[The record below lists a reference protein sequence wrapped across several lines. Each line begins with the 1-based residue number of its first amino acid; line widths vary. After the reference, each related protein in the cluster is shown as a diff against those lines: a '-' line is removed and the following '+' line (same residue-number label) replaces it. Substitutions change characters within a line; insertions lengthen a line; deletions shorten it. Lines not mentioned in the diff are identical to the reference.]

1 MPRHWSGTWRK
12 FIGISGYDYGRI
24 GIDDPFEEEATPHRV
39 RRMGAIARRVAE
51 LLQARNDN
59 IAVVG
64 IATWHAPKHDQ
75 ELSEGTSGLMAPS
88 DLPDLA
94 PDLVVEAASRAAVE
108 HGGLASL
115 RCAPASP

>member
-1 MPRHWSGTWRK
+1 MPRHWSGTRRK

-59 IAVVG
+59 IAIIG
-64 IATWHAPKHDQ
+64 IGTRHAPKHDQ
-75 ELSEGTSGLMAPS
+75 ELPEGARGLMAPS

-94 PDLVVEAASRAAVE
+94 PDLVVEAAGRAAV
-108 HGGLASL
+108 
-115 RCAPASP
+115 